1 MDRMDVGGRSV
12 QLQPYASGTPAG
24 AGLELRVVRCQS
36 SLVEGPRVVSRYA
49 LRPKFE
55 TRENSKS
62 SMYDSRAGRARA
74 GHHRDDAGAGGAA
87 RGRPGG
93 ASGRHTARAPT
104 ASTHAQDRVE
114 YRCGCGRGLE
124 RDRT

>member
-12 QLQPYASGTPAG
+12 QLQPYARERPRARGSSC
-24 AGLELRVVRCQS
+24 VVRCQS

-93 ASGRHTARAPT
+93 ASGPPSPHRTRANACARPGGV
-104 ASTHAQDRVE
+104 SLRLWP
-114 YRCGCGRGLE
+114 RS
-124 RDRT
+124 